1 MKPTARFCTIS
12 DNESCYA
19 LLHGGKEG
27 GLIQAPLDSEG
38 DPDWSRERHVD
49 FLRIGNRE
57 AQYLRVVTG
66 MLIALEW
73 LQGER

>member
-1 MKPTARFCTIS
+1 MTKAPCTIS
-12 DNESCYA
+12 NGEFIYF

-27 GLIQAPLDSEG
+27 GLMQAPTT
-38 DPDWSRERHVD
+38 DPGAARQVD
-49 FLRIGNRE
+49 FLRIDNRE
-57 AQYLRVVTG
+57 ALYLRVVTG